1 MKTNSF
7 NIEEIVHSISNVL
20 YSDKTGGLVYRE
32 ELSNSTGF
40 ASTKIK
46 SMRLFEV
53 KNSALIEL
61 IKYNYVISPKDN
73 EQNKE
78 QELNFIGLMVNT
90 LIKYRIT

>member
-53 KNSALIEL
+53 KNW
-61 IKYNYVISPKDN
+61 
-73 EQNKE
+73 
-78 QELNFIGLMVNT
+78 
-90 LIKYRIT
+90 